1 MTDLSRLRAKLAAL
15 HAKTTANGCTEAEAV
30 AAAEKAAE
38 LMSSYGLS
46 EADLDRPVYD
56 ELRVEMGT
64 RRTPLDGIWPMVA
77 KFSGCRGW
85 LDRDGTRWR
94 FVYFGR
100 DPDVLVAEYVHEV
113 VRRAADTAVAAFKA
127 SADYQKRR
135 KPKTR
140 AHALKAFLEGFA
152 TSIVA
157 RLFDGLWKRLNRAAP
172 GEAHAL
178 MTSADAP
185 LAAELKR
192 RGKEFCSVRGLARA
206 KGKFRDEARAR
217 GYGAGKRLAIEAG
230 VADAS
235 IQPAGGL
242 LT

>member
-1 MTDLSRLRAKLAAL
+1 MTDLAKIRAKLAAL
-15 HAKTTANGCTEAEAV
+15 RAKTTANGCTEAEAI

-38 LMSSYGLS
+38 LMSSHGLS

-56 ELRVEMGT
+56 ELQIELGA
-64 RRTPLDGIWPMVA
+64 RRTPLDRIWPMVA
-77 KFSGCRGW
+77 KFAECRGW
-85 LDRDGTRWR
+85 LHRDGTRWR

-100 DPDVLVAEYVHEV
+100 DADVLVAEYVHEV

-152 TSIVA
+152 ISIVA

-172 GEAHAL
+172 GKANAL
-178 MTSADAP
+178 MTSADAR
-185 LAAELKR
+185 LNAELNR
-192 RGKEFCSVRGLARA
+192 RGKEFCNVRGLARA

-217 GYGAGKRLAIEAG
+217 GYGAGKKLAIEAG
-230 VADAS
+230 VADGSVA
-235 IQPAGGL
+235 PAGGL